1 MSKKWWLVLL
11 IVIVLIVGGYF
22 AYNRL
27 IGNGGTSAQTE
38 VLDLSNQ
45 TAVVKR
51 GSLRITVEGTGD
63 ITTAREASLTFS
75 SSGKVEEML
84 VEQGDH
90 VEAGQPL
97 ARQDTSILKLK
108 VAQAEAS
115 LQSAQAHL
123 EDLMAQPSAEDVA
136 SAEAAYYNALEQY
149 NKLINLPTEDEV
161 TIAKVALEKAE
172 TALQKAQSAY
182 DRVAYKP
189 NIAMLP
195 QAQNLQN
202 ATLDYEKAQAQYKQ
216 AIEKPS
222 AEEIA
227 AARSNLEKAK
237 AHLET
242 VKSGPSAED
251 VTAKQ
256 ASVKQAEANL
266 EIAKQNLEDATLKAP
281 FDGTVVE
288 VNVEPGEYIG
298 ANKVAVVLDDLDHLQ
313 ATLYIDETDV
323 GQVAVG
329 QKVVVTLDAFPDAE
343 LTGKVSEVAIE
354 PHVQSGVV
362 LYPVTVDLDNP
373 PVPVRPGMTCDGQIV
388 AQSKENV
395 LLVPL
400 KALHSF
406 GNRTIVF
413 VKSKGGEGANLPA
426 RPRKGQRSGVGTPT
440 GERKGEF
447 ASNPVFKVL
456 LEAGFR
462 PARVE
467 LGMMTDTQAEVVS
480 GLSEGDVVST
490 ASLESSAKNSGTA
503 SANKKPPLFF
513 KAFGRVRR

>member
-1 MSKKWWLVLL
+1 MSKKWWLILL
-11 IVIVLIVGGYF
+11 IVVALIVGGYF
-22 AYNRL
+22 AYSRL
-27 IGNGGTSAQTE
+27 IGSGGTEAQTE
-38 VLDLSNQ
+38 MLDLSKQ

-51 GSLRITVEGTGD
+51 GSLQITVEGTGN
-63 ITTAREASLTFS
+63 IATAREASLTFS

-84 VEQGDH
+84 VKQGDR
-90 VEAGQPL
+90 VKAGQPL
-97 ARQDTSILKLK
+97 ARQDASILKLK

-123 EDLMAQPSAEDVA
+123 EDLMAQPSAEDMA

-149 NKLINLPTEDEV
+149 NRLINSPTEEEM
-161 TIAKVALEKAE
+161 TIAKIALEKAE
-172 TALQKAQSAY
+172 SALQKAQSAY
-182 DRVAYKP
+182 DRVAYRP

-227 AARSNLEKAK
+227 AAKANLEKAK

-242 VKSGPSAED
+242 VKSGPSTED

-256 ASVKQAEANL
+256 TSVKQAEASL
-266 EIAKQNLEDATLKAP
+266 EIAKQNLENATLKAP

-288 VNVEPGEYIG
+288 VNVEPGEYVG
-298 ANKVAVVLDDLDHLQ
+298 ANKVVVVLDDLDRLQ

-343 LTGKVSEVAIE
+343 LTGKVSEIAIE

-373 PVPVRPGMTCDGQIV
+373 PVPVRPGMTCDGQII

-413 VKSKGGEGANLPA
+413 VKSKSGEAANLPA
-426 RPRKGQRSGVGTPT
+426 RPRRGQGGGGRAPT

-447 ASNPVFKVL
+447 ASNPVFKTL

-467 LGMMTDTQAEVVS
+467 LGMVTDTQAEVVS

-490 ASLESSAKNSGTA
+490 ASLEQSAKNGGT
-503 SANKKPPLFF
+503 SQQGKRPPLFF
-513 KAFGRVRR
+513 GGLGRVRR